1 MVKISEIINI
11 LGTRV
16 YANVQYLESVMRRT
30 IDYTDACNALIKGAS
45 FCYISAPKE
54 TAVEFVIR
62 QTPELKVDE
71 KVIR

>member
-30 IDYTDACNALIKGAS
+30 IDCTDACNTLIGGIS
-45 FCYISAPKE
+45 FCYTSAPKK
-54 TAVEFVIR
+54 TAVELVVG
-62 QTPELKVDE
+62 QTSELKVDE